1 MGTKYSVLGNLI
13 LLLITVLG
21 LMLASCGRTVKKE
34 NDDETESVTP
44 VTITHISFEAMTD
57 YFELNANSIFQKK
70 NIIRSTTTGIVQNI
84 GINLGDNVTIGEILF
99 TIITKEAL
107 ALKDKT
113 SISDTSFH
121 FKGELKI
128 KASQNGIVNSIAHQ
142 LGDFVQEGDELA
154 TLAEQNSLVFLLQ
167 APYEMANF
175 AKQGTTCKI
184 ILPDNKT
191 IDGMIGSILPAMD
204 IQAQTVTLVV
214 KPANSDNLPENLIAK
229 IRIAKSTKKKS
240 ATLPEDAVLTDE
252 TQTTFWVMKLI
263 NDTIAIKVPIVK
275 GIEANGMVEILQPE
289 FLETDKI
296 LLTGN
301 YGLEDTARVKIAK

>member
-1 MGTKYSVLGNLI
+1 MGTKYTILGNLLF
-13 LLLITVLG
+13 LLLAILG
-21 LMLASCGRTVKKE
+21 LFLASCSRTVKKE
-34 NDDETESVTP
+34 NEDESESVTP

-70 NIIRSTTTGIVQNI
+70 NIIRSTTTGIIQNI
-84 GINLGDNVTIGEILF
+84 GINLGDNVSIGEVLF
-99 TIITKEAL
+99 TVVTKEAL
-107 ALKDKT
+107 ALRGKT

-128 KASQNGIVNSIAHQ
+128 KASQSGTVNSIAHQ

-154 TLAEQNSLVFLLQ
+154 TIAEQNSLVFLLQ
-167 APYEMANF
+167 APYELANF

-191 IDGMIGSILPAMD
+191 IDGVIGSILPAMD
-204 IQAQTVTLVV
+204 MQAQTVTLVV
-214 KPANSDNLPENLIAK
+214 KPINSENIPENLIAK
-229 IRIAKSTKKKS
+229 IRIAKSTKKRS

-252 TQTTFWVMKLI
+252 TQTSFWVMKLM

-275 GIEANGMVEILQPE
+275 GIEANGMIEILQPE

-301 YGLEDTARVKIAK
+301 YGLEDTAKVKIAK